1 MIWSIAKKETIL
13 QYSNNIILIAMT
25 YPIHYR
31 KKILAKLEQGMTFQE
46 AAAKFE
52 LSPTTIQRWK
62 KRLEPKTTHD
72 YKPRKI
78 HDELIL
84 QDLKDYPNDY
94 QFERAIRLGCSKSG
108 IQKALKRLG
117 INPKKNTKAPKI
129 NRKSY
134 QE

>member
-52 LSPTTIQRWK
+52 
-62 KRLEPKTTHD
+62 
-72 YKPRKI
+72 
-78 HDELIL
+78 
-84 QDLKDYPNDY
+84 
-94 QFERAIRLGCSKSG
+94 
-108 IQKALKRLG
+108 
-117 INPKKNTKAPKI
+117 
-129 NRKSY
+129 
-134 QE
+134 

>member
-1 MIWSIAKKETIL
+1 
-13 QYSNNIILIAMT
+13 MT
-25 YPIHYR
+25 YPVHFR

-46 AAAKFE
+46 AAEKFE

-78 HDELIL
+78 HDDLIL
-84 QDLKDYPNDY
+84 QDVQDHPYDY

-117 INPKKNTKAPKI
+117 ISAKKSLKKTSKVPAQDKN
-129 NRKSY
+129 
-134 QE
+134 QETITE

>member
-13 QYSNNIILIAMT
+13 QYSNNTILIAMT

-62 KRLEPKTTHD
+62 KRLEPKTTHE
-72 YKPRKI
+72 YKPRKS
-78 HDELIL
+78 HGELIL
-84 QDLKDYPNDY
+84 QDLKDFPNDY

>member
-72 YKPRKI
+72 
-78 HDELIL
+78 ELIL

>member
-72 YKPRKI
+72 
-78 HDELIL
+78 ELIL
-84 QDLKDYPNDY
+84 QDLKD
-94 QFERAIRLGCSKSG
+94 
-108 IQKALKRLG
+108 
-117 INPKKNTKAPKI
+117 
-129 NRKSY
+129 
-134 QE
+134 